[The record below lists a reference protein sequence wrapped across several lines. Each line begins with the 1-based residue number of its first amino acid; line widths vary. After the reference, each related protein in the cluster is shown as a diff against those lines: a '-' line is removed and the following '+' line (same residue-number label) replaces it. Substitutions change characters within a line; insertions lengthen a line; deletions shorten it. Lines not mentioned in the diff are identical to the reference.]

1 MIIKTGLNNL
11 DCLVVIEKIKDKYF
25 YIDHTK
31 DICKEILKEDI
42 EKYIK

>member
-11 DCLVVIEKIKDKYF
+11 DCLVVIEKTWNKYF

-31 DICKEILKEDI
+31 NVCKEILKEDI